1 MTSII
6 VFVRIF
12 FAPLIVLS
20 VHILTLRIYTFLPSF
35 DIVMHF
41 LGGVSI
47 AYGAWI
53 FFRILK
59 EHKLLQYMPRLL
71 EVFLLVTITSFAAV
85 LWEFFEFTGGYLFEI
100 QLLQMNLPDTIADL
114 GSGLLGGLVMGGY
127 LVFVKD
133 QKTLKR

>member
-1 MTSII
+1 MDSII

-12 FAPLIVLS
+12 FAPLFVLS
-20 VHILTLRIYTFLPSF
+20 VHVLTLRMYTFWPSF
-35 DIVMHF
+35 DILMHF
-41 LGGVSI
+41 LGGISI
-47 AYGAWI
+47 AYGAWV

-59 EHKLLQYMPRLL
+59 DYKLLQYMPRLL
-71 EVFLLVTITSFAAV
+71 EVFLLVAITSFAAV
-85 LWEFFEFTGGYLFEI
+85 LWELFEFTGGYLLEI

-114 GSGLLGGLVMGGY
+114 GLGLLGGLVMGWY